1 MLVSLSRMLRYSIQN
16 GKDVVTVKE
25 EMDFIS
31 RYLQVMLYRYGDRL
45 RYSIDLE
52 EGAGMRPYRG

>member
-1 MLVSLSRMLRYSIQN
+1 MLRYSIQN

-31 RYLQVMLYRYGDRL
+31 RYLQVMLYL
-45 RYSIDLE
+45 SLIHI
-52 EGAGMRPYRG
+52 